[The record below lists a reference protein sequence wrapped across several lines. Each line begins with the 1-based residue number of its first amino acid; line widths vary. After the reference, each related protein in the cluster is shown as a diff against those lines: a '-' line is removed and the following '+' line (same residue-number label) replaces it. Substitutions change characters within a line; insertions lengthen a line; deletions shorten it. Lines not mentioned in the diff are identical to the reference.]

1 MNIFSRYI
9 SCIPIIPFQVLITWV
24 VSGAN
29 YQLHQPPFRLP
40 QRSSHPHVPDQWTNH
55 PRGWTPGTS
64 AVKPSKGNMGPSR
77 KEKGRKISS
86 TSKSDF
92 LYGDIYIYCQFPR
105 RVYQFEVERTKQPRV
120 SLVSERKHPISWRY
134 CPAHN
139 PATDCGFLLEFG
151 MHLFRSL

>member
-9 SCIPIIPFQVLITWV
+9 SCIPIIHFQVLIT
-24 VSGAN
+24 AN

-92 LYGDIYIYCQFPR
+92 LYGDIYCQFPR

-120 SLVSERKHPISWRY
+120 SLVSERKHPISSNIVQHTTLH
-134 CPAHN
+134 PIV
-139 PATDCGFLLEFG
+139 PFLLEIG